1 MLFGAGLV
9 AGLLG
14 QIGEALGSQTLE
26 RVATV
31 SSWGLPFE
39 ALYQDSLHEISAES
53 FGLTRVALQ
62 LGPFGGAEAGGAFLW
77 LYAAT
82 YLAVVLGLAIVAFAR
97 RDL

>member
-14 QIGEALGSQTLE
+14 QIGEALNSPTLD
-26 RVATV
+26 RVSTI
-31 SSWGLPFE
+31 SSWALPFE
-39 ALYQDSLHEISAES
+39 ALYQDALHEISAES

-62 LGPFGGAEAGGAFLW
+62 LGPFGGAEAGGALLW
-77 LYAAT
+77 LYAAA
-82 YLAVVLGLAIVAFAR
+82 YLAVVLGLAILSFSR